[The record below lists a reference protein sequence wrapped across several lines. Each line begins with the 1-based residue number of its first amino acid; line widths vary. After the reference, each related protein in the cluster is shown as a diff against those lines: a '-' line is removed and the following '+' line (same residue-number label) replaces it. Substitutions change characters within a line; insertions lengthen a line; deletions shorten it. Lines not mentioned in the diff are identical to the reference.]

1 MCWTK
6 DIHVGKR
13 PSRDCASQKLGNTGS
28 SQALIF
34 RESGKGG
41 RVQLGQLHPGR
52 LLKEGLIA
60 FVDDS
65 ALTRGAAIAFYAVT
79 AIAPVLFI
87 ATAVA
92 GVFLGPAAA
101 SGAVRYQLRQMMSP
115 ESADLVQGAIVHVRG
130 VHHSLQGSLI
140 GLVALIVT
148 ASGVFTEMEDALN
161 VIWKAPRQGAVLP
174 RLLRGRAV
182 SLILVIGLG
191 LLLLA
196 SMSVSA
202 AITVLGHTIQTPFGQ
217 FGLILL
223 NLGVSFVL
231 MSVMFAAIYKVL
243 PNKELEWRDVALGAI
258 VTELL
263 FLVGQFLLGY
273 YFGSSGIARPYGAA
287 GGLIVLLVWV
297 YYSAQVF
304 LLGAEF
310 TKVYAVQHGSQRGV
324 CDA

>member
-161 VIWKAPRQGAVLP
+161 VIWKAPRHESYLYQLV
-174 RLLRGRAV
+174 RGRV
-182 SLILVIGLG
+182 LSLILVVAMGFLFMVSLVIAAGIGIVGRFIDYYTGLG
-191 LLLLA
+191 G
-196 SMSVSA
+196 VV
-202 AITVLGHTIQTPFGQ
+202 IGFIN
-217 FGLILL
+217 FGLSSVLIALL
-223 NLGVSFVL
+223 
-231 MSVMFAAIYKVL
+231 FAIIYKVM
-243 PNKELEWRDVALGAI
+243 PNKQLYWRDVFVGAI
-258 VTELL
+258 GTSLL
-263 FLVGQFLLGY
+263 FEAGQTLISIYLSRFLVAN
-273 YFGSSGIARPYGAA
+273 IYGAA
-287 GGLIVLLVWV
+287 GGVIVLLVWA

-310 TKVYAVQHGSQRGV
+310 TKVWAQHYGSQRE
-324 CDA
+324 A